1 MSLSPETEAVIDQ
14 GVHVACITHF
24 LDAER
29 ERLLRAIADVRAV
42 DLDDFPEDHDRDEI
56 VWQDEDAANAASSTF
71 SRESGYGLLEEFRF
85 LLGEIDDADRRVEAG
100 TYGICEDCG
109 SRICD
114 DRLAA
119 VPATRWCLNCAE
131 AEERS
136 RRIPAGGGL
145 IDVEAGR

>member
-14 GVHVACITHF
+14 GVHAACITQL

-29 ERLLRAIADVRAV
+29 ERLLRAIADVRVV
-42 DLDDFPEDHDRDEI
+42 DLDDSPDDHDRDEV
-56 VWQDEDAANAASSTF
+56 VWQGDDAANAASSTF

-85 LLGEIDDADRRVEAG
+85 LLDEIDQADRRVESG

-109 SRICD
+109 STICD

-119 VPATRWCLNCAE
+119 VPATRWCLHCAE
-131 AEERS
+131 AEERA
-136 RRIPAGGGL
+136 RRVPAGRGL
-145 IDVEAGR
+145 IDVGAGR